1 MKFKDTLQ
9 IVNITNQHNIIIKAP
24 DELNFKVNDLTNH
37 LNQANAKI
45 SQCSNEITILNQKIE
60 VFINK
65 INIYT
70 KDNEDLFIQM
80 IMIRGD
86 LDKKYAEF
94 HTIIN
99 IKVYLEH
106 RIDQLEN
113 EIRKI
118 TEVYQKVTLE
128 LNQKLIIISYWEK
141 RA

>member
-1 MKFKDTLQ
+1 
-9 IVNITNQHNIIIKAP
+9 
-24 DELNFKVNDLTNH
+24 
-37 LNQANAKI
+37 
-45 SQCSNEITILNQKIE
+45 
-60 VFINK
+60 
-65 INIYT
+65 
-70 KDNEDLFIQM
+70 
-80 IMIRGD
+80 MIRGD